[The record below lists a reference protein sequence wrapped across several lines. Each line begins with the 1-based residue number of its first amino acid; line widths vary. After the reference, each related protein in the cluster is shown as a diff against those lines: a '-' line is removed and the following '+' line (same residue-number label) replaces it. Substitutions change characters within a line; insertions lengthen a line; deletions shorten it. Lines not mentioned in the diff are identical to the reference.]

1 MFFSSLHKLQL
12 LTPGLGSFHRPWKHQ
27 HHQPLPQSTWARARP
42 QVLVI

>member
-27 HHQPLPQSTWARARP
+27 HQHHQPLRAPGPGPAPRF
-42 QVLVI
+42 